1 MRRKRGLRRGPLE
14 ESPWARVPPIIIR
27 SNRVL
32 EEGKEREGDD
42 ETSGGRE
49 GMEEYRVCGSTGS
62 ELTGV

>member
-1 MRRKRGLRRGPLE
+1 MGSRASDNYTLESSLGRGVGR
-14 ESPWARVPPIIIR
+14 
-27 SNRVL
+27 
-32 EEGKEREGDD
+32 REGDD